1 MKSGVTSMDIDPV
14 RSCYLATA
22 SCTDP
27 VVRVFDRRMI
37 SEDAIGKFIG
47 QILSMRIQSLIFQFI
62 SYSLPCPLSMIRL
75 PNNIHVLVI

>member
-14 RSCYLATA
+14 RSCYLATV

-37 SEDAIGKFIG
+37 SDDALGKSIV
-47 QILSMRIQSLIFQFI
+47 QILFTRIRSLD
-62 SYSLPCPLSMIRL
+62 L
-75 PNNIHVLVI
+75 

>member
-37 SEDAIGKFIG
+37 SDDALGKSIV
-47 QILSMRIQSLIFQFI
+47 QIISMWIQSLDFQFI
-62 SYSLPCPLSMIRL
+62 SYSLPCPLSMIRI
-75 PNNIHVLVI
+75 PNNILVI